1 MTVSA
6 PAPLLPSPNLNIPQQ
21 ALAERIARAMAAVD
35 GSAWEPL
42 LPQARAAL
50 VEVWQMMD
58 GRPAKADTKP
68 QQMVRG

>member
-1 MTVSA
+1 
-6 PAPLLPSPNLNIPQQ
+6 
-21 ALAERIARAMAAVD
+21 MAAVD

-50 VEVWQMMD
+50 GEVWQMMD